1 MDTQTASLIGLCILV
16 LLVIFLAVRFA
27 GRIKAAIKGPGGLSL
42 DVDASN
48 PEPTATPG
56 VRLDG
61 VKSRAGGIQAIDRT
75 GRGAD
80 VRNSE
85 AYGDVHATSDPN
97 PKAEPPA

>member
-16 LLVIFLAVRFA
+16 LLVIFLAVRYA
-27 GRIKAAIKGPGGLSL
+27 GRIKAAFKLPGGLSV

-48 PEPTATPG
+48 PEPTTTPG

-61 VKSRAGGIQAIDRT
+61 VTSRAGGIQAIDRT

-80 VRNSE
+80 VRNAD

-97 PKAEPPA
+97 PKA